1 MERLHKVSHVMDE
14 KTERIRL
21 GNIFTVRELIH
32 QVKVNVGRLIVITAF
47 AREPVYDAIHT
58 DCQIAV
64 ALSDIIVFL

>member
-1 MERLHKVSHVMDE
+1 MDE

-32 QVKVNVGRLIVITAF
+32 QVKVNVGCFIVITSF